1 MVENNE
7 KHQGMCQLCSYWVV
21 LRLYLKAS
29 FTSSLF
35 SVHLRSEYLF
45 RYSPHAKTINH
56 SNSNLSLPT
65 QPEHTTHKNLKWF
78 TRFQVSPCHGSTV
91 PHMTPPKDV
100 CKYLYARIP
109 KRNPC
114 FAKTKVG
121 PFPAVPFCAH
131 DQSWRCEVWHLCAWF
146 PCYGSNL
153 EPASDKEADAGVART
168 FQAQSHS
175 ELFLHTPRLPR
186 QHDFI
191 VIHSEP
197 DSQTTAKTSSIPSQS
212 PSKRSVWFH
221 LLCLLPPPKKR
232 ISGVLSVSR

>member
-1 MVENNE
+1 MKNI
-7 KHQGMCQLCSYWVV
+7 KGC
-21 LRLYLKAS
+21 AS
-29 FTSSLF
+29 SAPTESCYDCTWKLHLQALSSQF
-35 SVHLRSEYLF
+35 ISNWSEYLF

-121 PFPAVPFCAH
+121 PFPAL
-131 DQSWRCEVWHLCAWF
+131 Q
-146 PCYGSNL
+146 Y
-153 EPASDKEADAGVART
+153 
-168 FQAQSHS
+168 
-175 ELFLHTPRLPR
+175 
-186 QHDFI
+186 
-191 VIHSEP
+191 
-197 DSQTTAKTSSIPSQS
+197 
-212 PSKRSVWFH
+212 
-221 LLCLLPPPKKR
+221 
-232 ISGVLSVSR
+232 LSVLMINHDVVRFDISVHDSHAMAVI